1 MVMRASDPR
10 QAQVPHWAA
19 MWLGLVFG
27 LPLLLFVVWLIRIVF
42 EFLRIVLS

>member
-10 QAQVPHWAA
+10 QGQMPPGVT
-19 MWLGLVFG
+19 LLLVVVFG
-27 LPLLLFVVWLIRIVF
+27 PFLLVLAVGLIRIVF